1 MAQSARLSSGDG
13 NVTALFVSDVH
24 LQESLPG
31 TTAAFLRFLQN
42 DAVCS
47 KALYLL
53 GDLFEYWA
61 GDDDID
67 APFNRPIIEALR
79 TVTDAGTQLFWIGGN
94 RDFLING
101 GFAKATG
108 CTMLNDGCVVVIAGK
123 KIVLAH
129 GDAQCTD
136 DIDYIAFRNQVR
148 EPDWQAQFLAQPLT
162 HRKAIIDG
170 MREQSRLAQRDKPA
184 QIMDVNPQAIAH
196 VFNES
201 GATVMIHG
209 HTHRP
214 AVHLAEAGNAQQIRI
229 VLPDWH
235 CESDASTDRRG
246 GWVGV
251 TDDGKFLRFDCDGNL
266 LM

>member
-1 MAQSARLSSGDG
+1 MAQSAHASFNDDSM
-13 NVTALFVSDVH
+13 TALFVSDVH
-24 LQESLPG
+24 LQESLPA
-31 TTAAFLRFLQN
+31 TTAAFLRFLQR
-42 DAVCS
+42 DAVRS
-47 KALYLL
+47 QALYVL

-67 APFNRPIIEALR
+67 APFNRQIIDALR
-79 TVTDAGTQLFWIGGN
+79 AVRDGGTELFWIGGN

-101 GFAKATG
+101 DFAKATG
-108 CTMLNDGCVVVIAGK
+108 CTMLKDGSVVVIAGE

-148 EPDWQAQFLAQPLT
+148 KPEWQERFLAQPLT
-162 HRKAIIDG
+162 QRKSMIDG
-170 MREQSRLAQRDKPA
+170 MREQSRIAQRDKTA
-184 QIMDVNPQAIAH
+184 QIMDVNPHAIARL
-196 VFNES
+196 FNES
-201 GATVMIHG
+201 GASVMIHG

-214 AVHLAEAGNAQQIRI
+214 AIHRAEDGHAQLMRI

-235 CESDASTDRRG
+235 CEDEDSTERRG

-251 TDDGKFLRFDCDGNL
+251 NDDGRFLRFDCDGNL
-266 LM
+266 LR